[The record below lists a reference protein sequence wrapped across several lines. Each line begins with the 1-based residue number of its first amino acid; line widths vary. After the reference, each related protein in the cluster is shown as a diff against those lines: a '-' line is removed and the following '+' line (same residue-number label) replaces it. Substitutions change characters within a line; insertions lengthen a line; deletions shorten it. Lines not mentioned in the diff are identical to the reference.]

1 MLNIELLCVG
11 KMSQKWF
18 SDGFDEYRKRIGA
31 FDRITVTEISEY
43 RVTDDSD
50 SSREEAVRK
59 EGEGLLRHLRGQE
72 RAVKVALCVE
82 GRIFSSEELAE
93 LLKDT
98 KSKTSKII
106 FVIGGSGGLSDDVK
120 KECHVKLSM
129 GRMTFTHQ
137 MARMILAEQIYRA
150 ESINAGMK
158 YHK

>member
-1 MLNIELLCVG
+1 MLTIELLCVG

-31 FDRITVTEISEY
+31 FDRLTVTEISEY

-50 SSREEAVRK
+50 SSREEAVRR
-59 EGEGLLRHLRGQE
+59 EGEVLLRHLKGQD

-82 GRIFSSEELAE
+82 GKIFSSEELAE
-93 LLKDT
+93 LLSET
-98 KSKTSKII
+98 KKESSKII
-106 FVIGGSGGLSDDVK
+106 FVIGGSGGLSDSVK

-137 MARMILAEQIYRA
+137 MARMILAEQLYRA
-150 ESINAGMK
+150 ESINSGMK

>member
-59 EGEGLLRHLRGQE
+59 EGEVLLRHLRGQE

>member
-18 SDGFDEYRKRIGA
+18 ADGFEEYRKRIGA
-31 FDRITVTEISEY
+31 FDRLTVTEISEY
-43 RVTDDSD
+43 RITDDSD
-50 SSREEAVRK
+50 SSRQEAVRR
-59 EGEGLLRHLRGQE
+59 EGEVLLRHLRGQE

-82 GRIFSSEELAE
+82 GKIFSSEELAD
-93 LLKDT
+93 LISTTKKDA
-98 KSKTSKII
+98 SKII

-120 KECHVKLSM
+120 KECHIKLSM

-137 MARMILAEQIYRA
+137 MARMILAEQLYRA
-150 ESINAGMK
+150 ESINAGMS